1 MVFSGLNILYYLLN
15 RTTQVNEGIE
25 QIGYRNQVK
34 VFIEIEKFK
43 DGYYLV
49 HERENSIRNFSFR
62 VFELNPQESIKKS
75 LYFIKQVKA
84 FNKINLLEIDA
95 EARALVALNNNGMKD
110 FIPTLL
116 DSDFY
121 NGCIIMNH
129 IDGEVLQGYFV
140 KSYRFI
146 GFGIKIEDIWKSIFL
161 RMSKILSVLHSI
173 PVKQN
178 FPEYTPAVFQLSE
191 EFLTNIDKVR
201 ELNKDLVIDQ
211 NLPSKKAIQYLQG
224 ILPKLSQADYCK
236 NAIIHRDAHFLN
248 FIYNNAIEENK
259 VAIKLV
265 DWELIGI
272 GDKFWDIAKIYS
284 SLLDLHTD
292 TTKTEFI
299 NEVIVLIWKEY
310 HRESKIEREDKN
322 ILKVINFILYDS
334 LERELNTMME
344 GGLLDENKI
353 EEIHKSINN
362 SNEISINGI
371 NLYNILAKS

>member
-15 RTTQVNEGIE
+15 RTNQVNEDIKQFGN
-25 QIGYRNQVK
+25 RTPVK
-34 VFIEIEKFK
+34 AFIEIEKFK

-62 VFELNPQESIKKS
+62 VFELNPQEGIRKS

-95 EARALVALNNNGMKD
+95 EARALVAFNNNGMKD
-110 FIPTLL
+110 FVPTLL

-121 NGCIIMNH
+121 NGYIIMNH
-129 IDGEVLQGYFV
+129 IDGEVLQGYLV

-146 GFGIKIEDIWKSIFL
+146 GFGIKIENIWKSIFS

-173 PVKQN
+173 PIKQN
-178 FPEYTPAVFQLSE
+178 FPEYTPAVLQLSE
-191 EFLTNIDKVR
+191 DFLNNIDKIR
-201 ELNKDLVIDQ
+201 ELNKDFFIDP
-211 NLPSKKAIQYLQG
+211 NLPSKKVIQYLQG
-224 ILPKLSQADYCK
+224 IFSNLSKANYSK

-265 DWELIGI
+265 DWELISI

-299 NEVIVLIWKEY
+299 NEIIALIWKEY

-334 LERELNTMME
+334 LERELNTMIE
-344 GGLLDENKI
+344 GGLVDENKI
-353 EEIHKSINN
+353 EEIYRNINN

-371 NLYNILAKS
+371 NLYKILAKS